1 MIERMY
7 PGVYLAE
14 VEFSAKSIDG
24 VPTTQP
30 GVVDDFRV
38 DSRAVERAALPAHTP
53 EWTNLQAGDPGVTL
67 VELFGF
73 LTESLLYRTD
83 LSATADKYIGE
94 TEKRLGTVFSDAA
107 PASPL
112 LRYDDTHA
120 LFRKPD

>member
-24 VPTTQP
+24 VTTTQP
-30 GVVDDFRV
+30 GVVDDLRAV
-38 DSRAVERAALPAHTP
+38 SDAVERAAQPAHTP

-67 VELFGF
+67 VELFSF
-73 LTESLLYRTD
+73 VTESLLYRTD
-83 LSATADKYIGE
+83 LSATAGKYIGE
-94 TEKRLGTVFSDAA
+94 TEKRLGAVFSDAA
-107 PASPL
+107 PGSTL